1 MNRKD
6 VPSTHVRDRVLAARL
21 EETPLRDAE
30 AEAHQRDC
38 AECRRFVED
47 VEAAVQLFRSHP
59 VAAPPALTALT
70 RRRVRE
76 HVVAARE
83 EDDRRRATVLASA
96 LACATSAAMLLAT
109 TRCAVWLVSWAGL
122 PAGVAWTAIPVL
134 WFLPATLAG
143 FAALALKSAGSALGT
158 RGGVE

>member
-1 MNRKD
+1 MTRND
-6 VPSTHVRDRVLAARL
+6 VQSTHVRDRILAARL
-21 EETPLRDAE
+21 EETPLRDPE

-38 AECRRFVED
+38 AECGGFLENL
-47 VEAAVQLFRSHP
+47 EAAVQLFRSHP

-76 HVVAARE
+76 HVVAVRE
-83 EDDRRRATVLASA
+83 EDARRRTTLLASGF
-96 LACATSAAMLLAT
+96 ACATSAAMLLAT
-109 TRCAVWLVSWAGL
+109 TRCAVWLASWAGL

-143 FAALALKSAGSALGT
+143 FGLGVHG
-158 RGGVE
+158 RS